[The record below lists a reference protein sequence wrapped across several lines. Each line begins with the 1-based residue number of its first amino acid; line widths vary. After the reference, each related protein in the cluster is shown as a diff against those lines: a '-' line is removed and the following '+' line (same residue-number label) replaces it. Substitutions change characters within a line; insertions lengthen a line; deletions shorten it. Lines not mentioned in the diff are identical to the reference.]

1 MHFVF
6 GGAFNGKRKWIKK
19 QYDNQITAWYS
30 AYENPIKVPTL
41 VKGDQYI
48 VIEGIERYIKEL
60 IDSGKTVD
68 EVCCY
73 FNEQL
78 QAWRA
83 ENLLANIIV
92 IGTEIGK
99 GIVPL
104 NQNDRSWRDACG
116 YVYQMLVAEAE
127 TVDRIWYGIS
137 NRIKEDIKE

>member
-6 GGAFNGKRKWIKK
+6 GGAFNGKRKWVKK
-19 QYDNQITAWYS
+19 QYENQITEWHS
-30 AYENPIKVPTL
+30 AYEDFIKMPTF

-48 VIEGIERYIKEL
+48 VIEGMELYIKEL
-60 IDSGKTVD
+60 IDSGKTVE

-73 FNEQL
+73 FKEQL

-83 ENLLANIIV
+83 ENLLENVIV

-99 GIVPL
+99 GIVPMS
-104 NQNDRSWRDACG
+104 QNDRSWRDACG

-137 NRIKEDIKE
+137 NRIKEE